1 MIAGFRLFC
10 NFPGMDTSFI
20 LCLQLSDQVLDVFLS
35 FQELQDVI
43 LQSEAVRFLSWAQ
56 KTGYYMYLN
65 SFWSPIEAHA
75 CRDSAY
81 TTLSQVIECFKV
93 ENGVHE
99 VIEKRFHHGH
109 CQSHHAVSLLVD
121 DAPLVGFLTSK
132 SMGGNARMKLYWQ
145 TTSLYIYMHHACQ
158 IQN

>member
-1 MIAGFRLFC
+1 
-10 NFPGMDTSFI
+10 
-20 LCLQLSDQVLDVFLS
+20 
-35 FQELQDVI
+35 
-43 LQSEAVRFLSWAQ
+43 
-56 KTGYYMYLN
+56 
-65 SFWSPIEAHA
+65 
-75 CRDSAY
+75 
-81 TTLSQVIECFKV
+81 VIECFKV

-145 TTSLYIYMHHACQ
+145 TTSLYIYASRLSNSKLSPGTLLCIDCSQH
-158 IQN
+158 IVRVGT

>member
-20 LCLQLSDQVLDVFLS
+20 LCLQLSDQVLDVFLP

-65 SFWSPIEAHA
+65 SFWGPIP
-75 CRDSAY
+75 CMQGQCIY
-81 TTLSQVIECFKV
+81 YIESSDWMLQSW
-93 ENGVHE
+93 NGVHE